1 MAIPVI
7 TGPLYF
13 NSLQIHIS
21 QDYTAPVKHHDQNNL
36 GIKGLIWL
44 KLPGKC
50 VSRREVRAGIWR
62 QELMQRREKTAFYGL
77 APRGLLSLLSY
88 KTQNHQPRDD
98 ISHNRLDPLPST
110 NLLITNNIINL
121 KKKSPIHFPTT
132 RSYRGILLIENP
144 SSLIT
149 TTSIKLT

>member
-1 MAIPVI
+1 MTKKA
-7 TGPLYF
+7 
-13 NSLQIHIS
+13 SWRE
-21 QDYTAPVKHHDQNNL
+21 
-36 GIKGLIWL
+36 KGLFFSQFIIQSSED
-44 KLPGKC
+44 KNPC
-50 VSRREVRAGIWR
+50 RAGTRTQKLWR
-62 QELMQRREKTAFYGL
+62 GPWRGAAYWL
-77 APRGLLSLLSY
+77 ASHVLLSLLSY